1 MSAEFYLRRVKEQ
14 IDYIE
19 EVKKRDCDEKRK
31 EEVLVSAIG
40 QLNRMYEDLG
50 AALYN
55 QMNQQFS
62 KSL

>member
-1 MSAEFYLRRVKEQ
+1 MSSEAEFYLRRVKEQ

-19 EVKKRDCDEKRK
+19 EVKQRDCDEKRK

-40 QLNRMYEDLG
+40 QLKRMYEDLG

-55 QMNQQFS
+55 QYIWS
-62 KSL
+62 